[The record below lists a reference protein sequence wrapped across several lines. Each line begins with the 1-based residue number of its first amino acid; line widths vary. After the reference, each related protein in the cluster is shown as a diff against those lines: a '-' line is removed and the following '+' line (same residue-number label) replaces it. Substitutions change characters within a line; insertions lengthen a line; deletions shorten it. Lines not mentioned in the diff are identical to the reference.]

1 MVRTGSLVIRLVKAT
16 EYAEWLR
23 MRLALWP
30 DHTSEEHRAEMDDI
44 LANLSREPVFV
55 FVRIGGRL
63 GGFLEASMRN
73 YADGCDTRPVGYIEG
88 WYVDP
93 DLHRQGVGGEL
104 VRAAEAWALEQGY
117 QEMASDCEIDND
129 GSLFAH
135 LALGY
140 KETERLIHFRKR
152 IQ

>member
-1 MVRTGSLVIRLVKAT
+1 MIRLV
-16 EYAEWLR
+16 ESNDYAEWLR

-30 DHTSEEHRAEMDDI
+30 DHTSEAHRAEMDDI
-44 LANLSREPVFV
+44 LADLSKMPVFV
-55 FVRIGGRL
+55 FARTGGRL
-63 GGFLEASMRN
+63 GGFLEAATRN

-93 DLHRQGVGGEL
+93 DLRLRGVGGEL
-104 VRAAEAWALEQGY
+104 ARAAEAWALEQGY
-117 QEMASDCEIDND
+117 QEMASDCEIDNHV
-129 GSLFAH
+129 SLSAH

-140 KETERLIHFRKR
+140 EETERLIHFRKR

>member
-1 MVRTGSLVIRLVKAT
+1 MIRLV
-16 EYAEWLR
+16 ESNDYAEWLR

-30 DHTSEEHRAEMDDI
+30 DHNSEAHRAEMEDI
-44 LANLSREPVFV
+44 LAKLTRQPAFV
-55 FVRIGGRL
+55 FVRSGGGL

-93 DLHRQGVGGEL
+93 DLRLQGVGGEL
-104 VRAAEAWALEQGY
+104 VQAAETWALEQGY
-117 QEMASDCEIDND
+117 QEMASDCEIDNHV
-129 GSLFAH
+129 SLFAH

-140 KETERLIHFRKR
+140 EETERLIHFRKR
-152 IQ
+152 IQS